1 MSVWPLP
8 EPAVPTCVTR
18 LPSQGPFLFHGGGGV
33 GWCHSEKR
41 QERKPLGN
49 KTQESEGESLRPS
62 SAFLPTRPCC
72 AVLAPA
78 FKLALTLSS
87 GRSKVTLPL
96 DPNHKGRG
104 PQATRTS
111 DDWLQSQGSP
121 QPPKGLVLW

>member
-1 MSVWPLP
+1 MS
-8 EPAVPTCVTR
+8 
-18 LPSQGPFLFHGGGGV
+18 
-33 GWCHSEKR
+33 HSEKR

-104 PQATRTS
+104 PQATHTS